1 MRKTKCERGDH
12 ALVEAARTQL
22 RRGNKLICVC
32 AHCRQQG
39 RTRINHTS
47 SCCFAAPKPKPWHP
61 TKNPISRGL
70 RFALIAACLIGT
82 AQAEPRHRDRN
93 YIIRRQQAGSVS
105 GVPTTRRIRGGH
117 REIDIYRNGLM
128 FEGDNVIGIQPRR

>member
-1 MRKTKCERGDH
+1 M
-12 ALVEAARTQL
+12 
-22 RRGNKLICVC
+22 NKLIV
-32 AHCRQQG
+32 A
-39 RTRINHTS
+39 
-47 SCCFAAPKPKPWHP
+47 
-61 TKNPISRGL
+61 
-70 RFALIAACLIGT
+70 ALILGT
-82 AQAEPRHRDRN
+82 LATAEAEPHKDRN